1 MDMDFPKHVFVE
13 GRVHKS
19 MNVHRIR
26 NMILHNKSLWSFM
39 MPLSNCVIGCV
50 GRCVLYVKMRGKFFC
65 NEIGNPLGL
74 CVNSELI
81 KGMESFVKDSTGVC

>member
-13 GRVHKS
+13 GL
-19 MNVHRIR
+19 NLHRIR

-39 MPLSNCVIGCV
+39 MSLSNCVLGCV
-50 GRCVLYVKMRGKFFC
+50 GMCVLYVKMRGKFFC